1 MNWSVTTI
9 IPLVASAIYG
19 GLIIAVVFSGHLN
32 RMRRIFLLYL
42 VSMLVWSVSAF
53 MTVSGLVDVLT
64 WFRVMTAAPLLM
76 MVSIF
81 YFVQSLF
88 AWRRKITPYVLW
100 YGVLVSVLALF
111 TNSIIINAFLN
122 DENIL
127 VYEFSNLVFMVAGP
141 GYLLMIYS
149 LVELIRSIRETDNH
163 AQRNRLRYLA
173 IGLAITIVASL
184 VNFTPWGQYPIDI
197 AANGL
202 TALIIAYAIF
212 RHQLLE
218 IRVVIRLG
226 LLYSLTTT
234 VLGTIYFLIIYL
246 ALERFRIAAGGN
258 IFSISLVI
266 GLLTAIVLNPVRNLA
281 QTWIDKIFYRERY
294 HAGLMLQRLSEAT
307 ASLLDLEEVTKL
319 ILDEVTS
326 TLHILHAALYVKQN
340 HDGSFR
346 LLAGHNIEPD
356 APGGLRTDH
365 PIVVWLANRNQVLTH
380 HELENLPIFRSLWDD
395 EQAELEKLGMNLY
408 IPLHAKGD
416 LVGMLTV
423 GPKRST
429 QPYTPDDQMTLITLG
444 NQMAVAIENAR
455 LYEELETTFVETV
468 IALANAIDLRD
479 TYTSDHSQQIADM
492 AADTA
497 RAMNL
502 AEDDVDA
509 VYWGGL
515 LHDIGKIGIP
525 DSILQKPGKL
535 DKEEWD
541 IIRQHPKIGA
551 DLVSQV
557 NKLGYI
563 APIIEYSHERYNG
576 SGYPH
581 GARDEEIPIGA
592 RIVGVVDSYSAMTD
606 KRVYKDPLPHE
617 DAIEELERNSGILYD
632 PAVLDAFF
640 QVIDNGRLKD

>member
-1 MNWSVTTI
+1 
-9 IPLVASAIYG
+9 
-19 GLIIAVVFSGHLN
+19 
-32 RMRRIFLLYL
+32 
-42 VSMLVWSVSAF
+42 
-53 MTVSGLVDVLT
+53 
-64 WFRVMTAAPLLM
+64 
-76 MVSIF
+76 
-81 YFVQSLF
+81 
-88 AWRRKITPYVLW
+88 
-100 YGVLVSVLALF
+100 
-111 TNSIIINAFLN
+111 
-122 DENIL
+122 
-127 VYEFSNLVFMVAGP
+127 
-141 GYLLMIYS
+141 
-149 LVELIRSIRETDNH
+149 
-163 AQRNRLRYLA
+163 
-173 IGLAITIVASL
+173 
-184 VNFTPWGQYPIDI
+184 
-197 AANGL
+197 
-202 TALIIAYAIF
+202 
-212 RHQLLE
+212 
-218 IRVVIRLG
+218 
-226 LLYSLTTT
+226 
-234 VLGTIYFLIIYL
+234 
-246 ALERFRIAAGGN
+246 
-258 IFSISLVI
+258 
-266 GLLTAIVLNPVRNLA
+266 
-281 QTWIDKIFYRERY
+281 
-294 HAGLMLQRLSEAT
+294 
-307 ASLLDLEEVTKL
+307 
-319 ILDEVTS
+319 
-326 TLHILHAALYVKQN
+326 
-340 HDGSFR
+340 
-346 LLAGHNIEPD
+346 
-356 APGGLRTDH
+356 
-365 PIVVWLANRNQVLTH
+365 
-380 HELENLPIFRSLWDD
+380 
-395 EQAELEKLGMNLY
+395 
-408 IPLHAKGD
+408 
-416 LVGMLTV
+416 MLTV

-502 AEDDVDA
+502 AVDA

-557 NKLGYI
+557 DKLGYI

-581 GARDEEIPIGA
+581 GARDEE
-592 RIVGVVDSYSAMTD
+592 MTD